1 MMMTINNDIIK
12 RSYNPL
18 KYIASNSSQREKAF
32 AITDEFNEY
41 LKNISGKCI
50 DIGCGPGDVTKDVI
64 LPALNPNAVV
74 IGTDISESMID
85 YAKKKYI
92 KEKRLEFDVL
102 DIQTKNLPTKYV
114 SEFDLVLSFHTLH
127 WCNDIKQ
134 AFENIYR
141 MLRPNGSMLVLFV
154 SSHNIFNVLENLIY
168 DVRFAPHI
176 KDLNKY
182 TWPLRNSINPRKQ
195 LKELLQTLGFTV
207 NHCSHRDTFH
217 QDANTDR
224 FFSSIIA
231 FLDFIDYMPRDRK
244 KEFKKEFASKFAETQ
259 IIYKQKNNQ
268 KIALDAYRILIAF
281 AQKHVT

>member
-1 MMMTINNDIIK
+1 MMITINNDIIK
-12 RSYNPL
+12 RPYNPL
-18 KYIASNSSQREKAF
+18 MYITSNRSQREKAF
-32 AITDEFNEY
+32 AIIDEFNEY

-50 DIGCGPGDVTKDVI
+50 DIGCGPGDVTKDII
-64 LPALNPNAVV
+64 LPALDPNAVV

-85 YAKKKYI
+85 YAKKRYT
-92 KEKRLEFDVL
+92 KEKRLEFEVL

-134 AFENIYR
+134 AFENIYH
-141 MLRPNGSMLVLFV
+141 MLRPNGTMLVFFV
-154 SSHNIFNVLENLIY
+154 VSHNIFNVLENLIY
-168 DVRFAPHI
+168 DIRFAPYI
-176 KDLNKY
+176 KDVNKY

-207 NHCSHRDTFH
+207 IHCSHRDIFH
-217 QDANTDR
+217 QDSDLNG

-231 FLDFIDYMPRDRK
+231 FLDFIDHMPCDRK
-244 KEFKKEFASKFAETQ
+244 EEFKKEFADKFAESQ

-268 KIALDAYRILIAF
+268 KMALDVYRVLIAF
-281 AQKHVT
+281 AKKHVT

>member
-1 MMMTINNDIIK
+1 MTINKDVINQ
-12 RSYNPL
+12 SYNSL
-18 KYIASNSSQREKAF
+18 KYIASNRSQREKAF

-50 DIGCGPGDVTKDVI
+50 DIGCGPGDVTKDII
-64 LPALNPNAVV
+64 LPALDPNAIV
-74 IGTDISESMID
+74 IGTDISENMID
-85 YAKKKYI
+85 FAKKTYI

-114 SEFDLVLSFHTLH
+114 SEFDLVLSFHALH

-141 MLRPNGSMLVLFV
+141 MLRPNGIML
-154 SSHNIFNVLENLIY
+154 
-168 DVRFAPHI
+168 DV
-176 KDLNKY
+176 NKY

-207 NHCSHRDTFH
+207 IHCSHRDTFH
-217 QDANTDR
+217 QDSNTDR
-224 FFSSIIA
+224 FFSSIMA
-231 FLDFIDYMPRDRK
+231 FLDFIDHMPRDHK
-244 KEFKKEFASKFAETQ
+244 EEFKKEFTHKFAETQ

-268 KIALDAYRILIAF
+268 KIALDTYRILIAF